1 MSAQAKITYQSF
13 IYVKRDHNKAGYV
26 VALVS
31 EFATKYR
38 ILPRQAYAYMK
49 RFKGLVYFY
58 KHYDVLHTFSFEDTI
73 QSVAEVCRHN
83 GGKIQ

>member
-1 MSAQAKITYQSF
+1 MP
-13 IYVKRDHNKAGYV
+13 REDHNKAGYV

-49 RFKGLVYFY
+49 RFKGLDYFY
-58 KHYDVLHTFSFEDTI
+58 YDILHTFSFEDTI

>member
-1 MSAQAKITYQSF
+1 MSREY
-13 IYVKRDHNKAGYV
+13 HNKAGYV

-49 RFKGLVYFY
+49 RFKGLDYSY
-58 KHYDVLHTFSFEDTI
+58 KHYESFI
-73 QSVAEVCRHN
+73 PFPL
-83 GGKIQ
+83 KIQYNQ